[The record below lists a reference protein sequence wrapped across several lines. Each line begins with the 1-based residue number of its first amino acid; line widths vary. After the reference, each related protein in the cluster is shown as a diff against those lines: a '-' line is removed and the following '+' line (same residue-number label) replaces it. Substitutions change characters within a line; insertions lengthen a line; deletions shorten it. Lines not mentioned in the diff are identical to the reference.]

1 MGNNILNKQRQMGGN
16 DDSQPAPPPEPEKT
30 VKEMVTEAKKGI
42 NDMIRGFKRETMRI
56 EMDAK
61 RIKKDLE
68 KAVKKGEPRTTQK
81 IYASNYLKKQQMI
94 NKYKTLEA
102 KMEGTK
108 ISLANIQTTAQLTDT
123 MQTMNKIMNRANEAI
138 DVNNIQKTVTQFSMA
153 MEKQNIIGE
162 MIEDAT
168 EMDDMDV
175 EDQAADDL
183 IDNIASGNKGK
194 TTTLIGQEEDD
205 FADDL
210 KGLKDI

>member
-1 MGNNILNKQRQMGGN
+1 MGNILNKQRQMGGN

-94 NKYKTLEA
+94 NKYKSLEA

-123 MQTMNKIMNRANEAI
+123 MQIMNRANEAI

-168 EMDDMDV
+168 EMDDMEV

-194 TTTLIGQEEDD
+194 TTTLIGQEDD
-205 FADDL
+205 TFADDL
-210 KGLKDI
+210 KGLKD